1 MTATAVRE
9 PGVSPPPW
17 RHRPSRPSPGD
28 GIGAKR
34 ESTRPRSATLRET
47 SRETSREVPARPPYS
62 CFQVGLE
69 IAAPA
74 EGAYAAAAGGC
85 RADYRGLQGE
95 APNPAP
101 VGPRATGAWRK
112 SQDPAPAEPSRRKDC
127 TPHHNIVTRV
137 PNKEKPG
144 NQGVSRLGLWGKV
157 PEGPLVVRGPPSGLV
172 RGEPAIPPADPL
184 TDPGRRPV
192 FG

>member
-1 MTATAVRE
+1 MTATTVRE

-34 ESTRPRSATLRET
+34 ERTRPRSASLRET
-47 SRETSREVPARPPYS
+47 SRETTREVPERPPFS
-62 CFQVGLE
+62 SLHVGLE

-95 APNPAP
+95 APNPAL

-112 SQDPAPAEPSRRKDC
+112 SQESRLRRSRRRKDC
-127 TPHHNIVTRV
+127 TPHHNIFTRELD
-137 PNKEKPG
+137 KEKPE
-144 NQGVSRLGLWGKV
+144 NQGVFHSRDTTGLGV
-157 PEGPLVVRGPPSGLV
+157 PEDDLRPRGQCFRLA
-172 RGEPAIPPADPL
+172 RGE
-184 TDPGRRPV
+184 
-192 FG
+192 